1 MDETLNELR
10 AECRRAAE
18 EFLAVES
25 WGSAK
30 PRARAALDEMIAGSK
45 LATSSMAWLV
55 RQTPKLPVQAEP
67 ARRLHEFVQAVAAL
81 RAREAQ
87 LSCLAGDA
95 SDFFPSP
102 RSCGA

>member
-10 AECRRAAE
+10 AECERAAE
-18 EFLAVES
+18 NFLAIEN

-30 PRARAALDEMIAGSK
+30 SRARAALGEMIAGSK

-55 RQTPKLPVQAEP
+55 GQTPKLPVHAEP
-67 ARRLHEFVQAVAAL
+67 SRRLHEFVLAVAAL

-87 LSCLAGDA
+87 LAALSDDA
-95 SDFFPSP
+95 PDFCPTSDP
-102 RSCGA
+102 CGL